1 MNFLEWIT
9 CCGSDKVENED
20 QRNQVYEPIISPRME
35 IEKKPAREQIE
46 ERGEGT
52 IQFYR
57 PQEGYHSKLRTTK
70 KVTQSP
76 HTRFEPK
83 REAVLMVDPGVQQQ
97 QVDEVSEENKSFCN
111 SMHSLE
117 KS

>member
-1 MNFLEWIT
+1 
-9 CCGSDKVENED
+9 
-20 QRNQVYEPIISPRME
+20 ME
-35 IEKKPAREQIE
+35 IEKKPAKEKIE

-52 IQFYR
+52 IQFSR